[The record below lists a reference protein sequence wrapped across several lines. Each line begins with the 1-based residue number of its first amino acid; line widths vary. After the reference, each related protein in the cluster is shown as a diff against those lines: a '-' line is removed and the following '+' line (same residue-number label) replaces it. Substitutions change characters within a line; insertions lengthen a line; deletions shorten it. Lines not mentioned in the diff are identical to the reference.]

1 MFPVENLHS
10 LLRFADFELDVSAGE
25 LRKRGV
31 RVKLQEQPLQIL
43 IMLLLRQGRLVTRDE
58 LRSTL
63 WPSDTFVDFDHS
75 LNSAVMRLR
84 EALGDS
90 AESPRFVET
99 VPKRGYRFTAP
110 VITTSMDVVPVVTE
124 RPLIAVP
131 TLAAAAAPA
140 PAIRRSRTVI
150 WGVAAIVA
158 VGAVAIFAVRAWR
171 DRSSVAQ
178 PDAIHSLVVLPV
190 ENLTGDKDQEF
201 LADGITDELTT
212 NLAKIRSLRVIS
224 LTSAMSYK
232 GTRKAVPQIARELN
246 VDAIVEGTLRRSG
259 NRIRINTELVR
270 VATDRTIWV
279 ETYDTELADIIS
291 TESDAA
297 QTIAKQMRLN
307 LTPEEKQDLQPHSMN
322 GPAYEAYLKGRYYWN
337 QRTDESLHRAIGYF
351 QDAIRKDPNGALAYA
366 GVADCYAILGSAIA
380 EAVATKEAY
389 PEARAAALKALQLDD
404 SLAEAHTS
412 LATIYFNYDWNW
424 PAAEN
429 ELKRALQ
436 INPNYATAH
445 QRYSLY
451 LIALG
456 RPADSIAEMER
467 ARELDPMSASINF
480 SLGWRLYL
488 ARRYDEAITQLRSML
503 ANIDSNFVL
512 AHLALGE
519 TYEEKG
525 QFDDAILE
533 LRRAAVL
540 SRDKPL
546 VLGALGN
553 ALARAGRRAEAMQLL
568 QHLQAESK
576 STYVSPV
583 HIARVYAG
591 LGDGS
596 TAMNWLE
603 RGLVDRSNEL
613 LFLKVDP
620 QFDAVRSDPKF
631 QNLLK
636 RIGLPQ

>member
-1 MFPVENLHS
+1 MSPVENLHS

-31 RVKLQEQPLQIL
+31 KVKLQEQPLQIL
-43 IMLLLRQGRLVTRDE
+43 IMLLLRQGRVVTRDE

-84 EALGDS
+84 ETLGDS
-90 AESPRFVET
+90 AECPRFVET
-99 VPKRGYRFTAP
+99 VPKRGYRFTGP
-110 VITTSMDVVPVVTE
+110 VITSSVDVVPSPAE
-124 RPLIAVP
+124 RPLAAV
-131 TLAAAAAPA
+131 TAAAAPA
-140 PAIRRSRTVI
+140 PAPARRPSRTVI
-150 WGVAAIVA
+150 WVAAALLAASVVA
-158 VGAVAIFAVRAWR
+158 LYAVRAWKN
-171 DRSSVAQ
+171 RSSVAQ
-178 PDAIHSLVVLPV
+178 PAAIHSLVVLPI
-190 ENLTGDKDQEF
+190 ENLTGEKDQEF

-246 VDAIVEGTLRRSG
+246 VDAIIEGTLRRSG
-259 NRIRINTELVR
+259 KRIRINTELVR
-270 VATDRTIWV
+270 AATDRTIWV

-297 QTIAKQMRLN
+297 QAIAKQIRVT

-351 QDAIRKDPNGALAYA
+351 QDAIGKDPNSALAYA

-389 PEARAAALKALQLDD
+389 PDAKAAALKALQLDD

-424 PAAEN
+424 PAAEA

-451 LIALG
+451 LIAMG
-456 RPADSIAEMER
+456 RPAESIAEMDR

-488 ARRYDEAITQLRSML
+488 ARRYDEAITQLRSTL
-503 ANIDSNFVL
+503 QNIDPNFVL
-512 AHLALGE
+512 AHLTLGE

-525 QFDDAILE
+525 RFEDAISE

-540 SRDKPL
+540 SHDKPL

-553 ALARAGRRAEAMQLL
+553 ALARAGRRAEAMQVLD
-568 QHLQAESK
+568 HLQAESK
-576 STYVSPV
+576 STYVSPL

-591 LGDGS
+591 LGDG
-596 TAMNWLE
+596 AAALEWLQ
-603 RGLVDRSNEL
+603 RGLADRSNEL

-620 QFDAVRSDPKF
+620 QFDSLRSNPQFED
-631 QNLLK
+631 LLK